1 LLFESGSRQASPT
14 ASGLIQTVDGKRS
27 SRLATITRC
36 KDSTDGV
43 YTLTVCFICSNYQCS
58 GFLPPVVT
66 GAVNVRTTLESPGS
80 SELNEEEESPEPDA
94 DYMEEY
100 DSEEERKQKKKKRP
114 PPKIRNNIGNN
125 VSNSSL
131 ARSTKGT
138 DDKPFPCSCK

>member
-1 LLFESGSRQASPT
+1 M
-14 ASGLIQTVDGKRS
+14 
-27 SRLATITRC
+27 
-36 KDSTDGV
+36 
-43 YTLTVCFICSNYQCS
+43 
-58 GFLPPVVT
+58 VT